1 PFVVSVHRCQHD
13 VLARTL
19 FAMSMSIQIYDV
31 PEPVYD
37 AIAARAAARGQ
48 SMQDYLRALLEREF
62 RARRNDDA
70 WETMTGHRS
79 LGVDAHEITAQIRAG
94 RDSAE

>member
-1 PFVVSVHRCQHD
+1 
-13 VLARTL
+13 
-19 FAMSMSIQIYDV
+19 MSMSIQIYDV

-70 WETMTGHRS
+70 WETTTGHRG